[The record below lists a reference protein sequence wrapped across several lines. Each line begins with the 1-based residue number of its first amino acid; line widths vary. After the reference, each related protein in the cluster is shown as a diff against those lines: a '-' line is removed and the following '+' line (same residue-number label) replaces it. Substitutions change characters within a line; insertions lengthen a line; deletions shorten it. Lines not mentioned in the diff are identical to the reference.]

1 MNKHFS
7 KRDIE
12 NMDERFRAHFVNS
25 LSGFKS
31 ANLVGTESK
40 EGLQNVAIVS
50 SVLHLG
56 SSPALMGMVMR
67 PDTVRRDTLE
77 NIQQT
82 QVYTLNHVIADDV
95 PKAHQTS
102 ARYEQDESE
111 FDATGLSSIKLDDF
125 HAPYVE
131 SSPVKL
137 GMKLL
142 EIMPIKHN
150 GTLFIIGEIQH
161 AYVAER
167 AISQDG
173 FISLSSQNVV
183 CINGLDAYLQPQQAT
198 RYAYA
203 KKDKPFSTL

>member
-7 KRDIE
+7 KQDIE
-12 NMDERFRAHFVNS
+12 SMDERYRAHFVNS

-31 ANLVGTESK
+31 ANLVGTKSQDGFE
-40 EGLQNVAIVS
+40 NVAIVS

-56 SSPALMGMVMR
+56 SSPALIGMVMR
-67 PDTVRRDTLE
+67 PDTVRRDTLD

-82 QVYTLNHVIADDV
+82 HFYTLNHVVYDDV

-102 ARYEQDESE
+102 ARYDRNESE
-111 FDATGLSSIKLDDF
+111 FEATGLSCEYINDF
-125 HAPYVE
+125 HAPFVQ

-142 EIMPIKHN
+142 EIIPIKHN
-150 GTLFIIGEIQH
+150 GTLFIIGTIEH
-161 AYVAER
+161 ALVAES
-167 AISQDG
+167 ALEEDG
-173 FISLSSQNVV
+173 FVSLSSQDIV
-183 CINGLDAYLQPQQAT
+183 CINGLDGYLKPQNPL

-203 KKDKPFSTL
+203 KKDKPTSLL